1 MKGKMYNASLL
12 VLNQHWATNFPNNII
27 FRYKVKYFQ
36 SLFFFSSA
44 IMICSV
50 MTISGTF
57 NDCRVIQIYS

>member
-36 SLFFFSSA
+36 SFFFFFCYYDVFCDDN
-44 IMICSV
+44 IWY
-50 MTISGTF
+50 
-57 NDCRVIQIYS
+57 IQ

>member
-36 SLFFFSSA
+36 SLFFFFCYYDMFCDDNIDLVHS
-44 IMICSV
+44 MIV
-50 MTISGTF
+50 E
-57 NDCRVIQIYS
+57 